1 MNGVGGPIEPPEKT
15 TLKQPSFIGVMN
27 KKAKTKQKKSRRRF
41 SGIAT

>member
-1 MNGVGGPIEPPEKT
+1 MKGVGGPSDPSEKT
-15 TLKQPSFIGVMN
+15 TLKKPSFIGVMN